1 MAFRGDGPL
10 EVNGNYNQVVMLM
23 ARHSLPLRKWLENRN
38 GRAHKVTYMSNVSQN
53 EMIDLLGRKVREEI
67 VTGVANAGMYSVSAD
82 TTPDVSNH
90 DQLAVVVRYV
100 KQMVPHERLLAVKH
114 VTAKT
119 GVATAEEVVA
129 VLKKHTL
136 DTDKLISQSYDFA
149 KTMSGVYNGAQQK
162 LQEIVGHTVPYFGQ
176 KPPGGGG

>member
-1 MAFRGDGPL
+1 
-10 EVNGNYNQVVMLM
+10 
-23 ARHSLPLRKWLENRN
+23 
-38 GRAHKVTYMSNVSQN
+38 
-53 EMIDLLGRKVREEI
+53 MIDLLGRKVREKI
-67 VTGVANAGMYSVSAD
+67 VAGVANAGMYSVSAD

-119 GVATAEEVVA
+119 GVATAEEVVG

-162 LQEIVGHTVPYFGQ
+162 LQEIIYSLPISSQCDGRRTWVCCKRRNQRDVCGSAGVVCVLLR
-176 KPPGGGG
+176 